1 MYNVPDMA
9 LLPKAKFAV
18 PLSTSSAPPTLTVV
32 APETVRLPRV
42 VSVAPSKTVSAPD
55 HVAPEPA
62 SMTVSLA
69 TVSALPHSGSDGVIV
84 MPLVVKQPD
93 RSFVRKALLTVS

>member
-1 MYNVPDMA
+1 MYSVPDMV
-9 LLPKAKFAV
+9 LPPKLKFAV
-18 PLSTSSAPPTLTVV
+18 PVSTSSVPFTFTVV
-32 APETVRLPRV
+32 VPETVRLPRV

-69 TVSALPHSGSDGVIV
+69 TVSDLPHSGSDGVIV
-84 MPLVVKQPD
+84 IPLVVKQPD
-93 RSFVRKALLTVS
+93 RSFVRKALLTMS